1 LGLYLIADW
10 SDWAIL
16 GTLWTFARA
25 AFALGIV
32 IFVHELGHF
41 AVAKWCGVKCEK
53 FYLGFD
59 IYGLKLAKFRWG
71 ETEYGIGILPLGGY
85 VKMLGQDDNP
95 ARAAEER
102 RRSQIPIGTDVAGSE
117 MAPDP
122 AGYALDPRS
131 YMAQSVPKRMAIISA
146 GVIMNVIFALVA
158 ATVAYCIGVK
168 DIACVIGD
176 VVPGEAAWQADMRGG
191 DEVLQ
196 IGDQVPKYPLRY
208 RDLMHAVVLG
218 DLREGVK
225 FKLQRPG
232 VDDPFWVTVYPATGE
247 ERDRLAPTIGVI
259 SGVTTQL
266 ADKTPVEPG
275 TPAASAKK
283 FEPGDT
289 IVEINGTPVAAYAD
303 IERMLAQH
311 ASEPLQIVVDRK
323 VIDDESQSAS
333 APAQREPK
341 RDTVEVAPNPMRTLG
356 LVMKI
361 GKITAVQDDSPAAK
375 AGVRAGD
382 FIKKINGQDVGD
394 PLTLSDRLQNGE
406 FGKSVTLE
414 LTRKDEQKTESVPMD
429 LRDVTWYEKP
439 AAPGSSMSL
448 PSLGIAYRVLN
459 IVDHAEASGP
469 AGRAT
474 FRAAGKDAQ
483 SVKIQAEDAIVEAAM
498 IFPEEPPRDWGKQK
512 WPPTIDPIKFSDQ
525 APNWPYFNHLLQE
538 LPEGTKVK
546 LTLKGADDKAGPTA
560 ELAAVESK
568 DFFNPERGFI
578 HESKTIETKAESPIA
593 AVPIA
598 LRETKE
604 SLLQVYSFLR
614 RIGSQ
619 VSVKALG
626 GPVTIFQQAGAAAN
640 QGFADLLI
648 FLTMLSANLAVIN
661 FLPIPL
667 LDGGHMVFLAL
678 EGIFR
683 KPVSERVVV
692 AFHYLGFVFILTL
705 MLFVLGLDLGIISR
719 HG

>member
-1 LGLYLIADW
+1 M
-10 SDWAIL
+10 L

-59 IYGLKLAKFRWG
+59 IYGLKLARFRWG

-122 AGYALDPRS
+122 ASGYALDPRS

-168 DIACVIGD
+168 DVACVIGD

-196 IGDQVPKYPLRY
+196 IGDRPSKYPLRY

-218 DLREGVK
+218 DLKEGVK
-225 FKLQRPG
+225 FKLKRPG
-232 VDDPFWVTVYPATGE
+232 VEEPFWVTVYPATGE

-266 ADKTPVEPG
+266 SDKIPVEPG
-275 TPAASAKK
+275 TPAAAVGT

-289 IVEINGTPVAAYAD
+289 IVEINGTPVDAYTD
-303 IERMLAQH
+303 IERMLARN
-311 ASEPLQIVVDRK
+311 AGEPLAVVVSRNASVDGK
-323 VIDDESQSAS
+323 GSSAKTNS
-333 APAQREPK
+333 EPK
-341 RDTVEVAPNPMRTLG
+341 RETIEVAPNPIRTLG

-382 FIKKINGQDVGD
+382 FIKKINGEDVGD
-394 PLTLSDRLQNGE
+394 PLTLSDRLQNGD
-406 FGKSVTLE
+406 FGKTVTLE
-414 LTRKDEQKTESVPMD
+414 LTRKDDQKTESVQMD

-439 AAPGSSMSL
+439 AAPGSSMTL

-459 IVDHAEASGP
+459 IVDHAAPGSP
-469 AGRAT
+469 VDRAT
-474 FRAAGKDAQ
+474 FRTAGKDAQ
-483 SVKIQAEDAIVEAAM
+483 NLKIKPEDAIVEAAV
-498 IFPEEPPRDWGKQK
+498 IFPDEPPKDWDKRQK

-525 APNWPYFNHLLQE
+525 TPNWPYFNHVLQE
-538 LPEGTKVK
+538 LPEGAKVK

-568 DFFNPERGFI
+568 DYFNPERGFI
-578 HESKTIETKAESPIA
+578 HEPRIIETKADSPLA
-593 AVPIA
+593 AVPVA